1 MKKLMTAALMGSVVL
16 ASGCA
21 TQTGLI
27 QPTQQVTPTYSKSQ
41 TFFIS
46 GIGQEQTVNAAEVC
60 GGAANVAKVQTMQ
73 EPVDIALSLV
83 TVGIYTPRTAKVYC
97 K

>member
-1 MKKLMTAALMGSVVL
+1 MKKLITAALMGSVVL

-21 TQTGLI
+21 TQTGLV

-60 GGAANVAKVQTMQ
+60 GGAANVAKVQTIQ
-73 EPVDIALSLV
+73 EPKDIALSLV
-83 TVGIYTPRTAKVYC
+83 TIGIYTPRTAKVYC

>member
-1 MKKLMTAALMGSVVL
+1 MKKLMTTALIGSVLL

-21 TQTGLI
+21 TQTGLV
-27 QPTQQVTPTYSKSQ
+27 QPTQKVTPTYSESQ

-60 GGAANVAKVQTMQ
+60 GGAANVAKVQTIQ
-73 EPVDIALSLV
+73 SPKDIALGLV
-83 TVGIYTPRTAKVYC
+83 TFGIYTPRTAKVFC

>member
-1 MKKLMTAALMGSVVL
+1 MKNLITTALLGSVLL

-41 TFFIS
+41 SFFIS
-46 GIGQEQTVNAAEVC
+46 GIGQTQSVNAAEVC
-60 GGAANVAKVQTMQ
+60 GGASNVAKVQTLQ
-73 EPVDIALSLV
+73 SPKDVALGIV
-83 TVGIYTPRTAKVYC
+83 TFGIYTPRTANVYC

>member
-1 MKKLMTAALMGSVVL
+1 MNKLITTALMGSVLL

-21 TQTGLI
+21 TQTALI
-27 QPTQQVTPTYSKSQ
+27 QPTQQVTPTYSESQ

-46 GIGQEQTVNAAEVC
+46 GIGQAQSVDAAQVC
-60 GGAANVAKVQTMQ
+60 NGAANVAKVQTIQ
-73 EPVDIALSLV
+73 SPKDVALGLV
-83 TVGIYTPRTAKVYC
+83 TFGIYTPRTAKVFC

>member
-1 MKKLMTAALMGSVVL
+1 MGSVVL

-21 TQTGLI
+21 TQTGLV

-60 GGAANVAKVQTMQ
+60 GGAANVAKVQTIQ
-73 EPVDIALSLV
+73 EPKDIALSLV
-83 TVGIYTPRTAKVYC
+83 TIGIYTPRTAKVYC

>member
-1 MKKLMTAALMGSVVL
+1 MKNLITMALMGSVLL

-21 TQTGLI
+21 TQTALI
-27 QPTQQVTPTYSKSQ
+27 QPTAQVTPAYSESQ

-46 GIGQEQTVNAAEVC
+46 GIGQQQSVNAAQVC
-60 GGAANVAKVQTMQ
+60 NGAANVAKVQTIQ
-73 EPVDIALSLV
+73 SPKDVALSVV
-83 TVGIYTPRTAKVYC
+83 TFGIYTPRTATVYC